1 MTIDTPEDLLKA
13 IDRLKE
19 LTKWAFDSLSKEENQ
34 EIHDLLVDI
43 EYAFDGTIPYGFIDP
58 ALDALEEREKL
69 DEEYEEIEQWE
80 KQECEERW
88 EEKSWETQLAEPSNY
103 GNKEEPT

>member
-1 MTIDTPEDLLKA
+1 MIIDTPEDLLKA
-13 IDRLKE
+13 IGRLKE

-34 EIHDLLVDI
+34 EIHDLLVEI
-43 EYAFDGTIPYGFIDP
+43 EYAFDGTIPNGFIDP
-58 ALDALEEREKL
+58 ALEAIEEEKKQ
-69 DEEYEEIEQWE
+69 EEYEAINQWE

-88 EEKSWETQLAEPSNY
+88 QNELAEPSNY

>member
-88 EEKSWETQLAEPSNY
+88 QSELAEPSNY